1 MIPNTKGN
9 KKVFI
14 LIFLKVNIYKDTRI
28 GTLLQDEKK
37 YNMLKRKREVF
48 LLSFFNIFFILN
60 PFFQFLSC
68 QYFFNFFI

>member
-9 KKVFI
+9 KKVFM

-37 YNMLKRKREVF
+37 YNMLKRKCEVF
-48 LLSFFNIFFILN
+48 FIIFF
-60 PFFQFLSC
+60 
-68 QYFFNFFI
+68 